1 MTFDNLSP
9 WSSVRPQPTATNA
22 TRALLAGAGSKFD
35 KKDPAGTCGNVVAET
50 KFKHGQFQVGPFEK
64 VVHSG
69 QKWTGRRGVLSF
81 YLTAGIL
88 EHFKKYGEQHYLAA
102 RNRMYEL

>member
-1 MTFDNLSP
+1 MDDHDIVSLFTTVGDSDVTGG
-9 WSSVRPQPTATNA
+9 STVYYD
-22 TRALLAGAGSKFD
+22 GGSKF
-35 KKDPAGTCGNVVAET
+35 KKGNPTGTCGNVVAET

-88 EHFKKYGEQHYLAA
+88 EHFKKYGDEHYLAA
-102 RNRMYEL
+102 RDRMYDL